1 MMKFSGKIQG
11 VQLFDM
17 SSIKSMVRIV
27 GHLENGGSIIT
38 IETSRERA
46 KEIVDT
52 FGVDDVGMKI
62 EIGEIL

>member
-27 GHLENGGSIIT
+27 GHLDESGSIIT
-38 IETSRERA
+38 IETSREKA
-46 KEIVDT
+46 KEIVNA
-52 FGVDDVGMKI
+52 FGIDSQSMKI
-62 EIGEIL
+62 EIAPIM